1 VLSFSLAF
9 SEENFGSPGVE
20 IGAEIGPG
28 QPLANGRN
36 GILLICPV
44 KGKVAGFT
52 KAPHVRGGWE
62 GPAVL
67 VEPDPDTS
75 PRAFEPLDPRETPT
89 ADLIDRIEAAGI
101 LTNSLNPSPLV
112 SVIRPESG
120 DRVETVV
127 VLASD
132 REPEVSASLRVFK
145 DRLAD
150 VATAARLMG
159 RIADAKKV
167 ILAVPAPLAQE
178 AARACAQQNPEILS
192 IPPEYPHS
200 LEPLVALKAGGGQAT
215 KVVALETAIA
225 ALDAIQDGRIQDR
238 KVLTVIGPDGNA
250 MGNYSVSI
258 GTRLSDLFAQVG
270 LEPKDKEKV
279 VAGGPMRGFAQY
291 SLDSAI
297 DAGVDAVVL
306 IPDGAV
312 VDWSD
317 EPCINCGGCIDI
329 CPVNLQIQLIGRY
342 AEFELY
348 DRAEEL
354 GLAHCIECGLCA
366 SVCTARRPLLQ
377 LVRLARKELTRQ
389 KKEAEA
395 AARAEAE
402 AAAEGDSAEQPEPE
416 DENAE
421 KEQEHDGS
429 EG

>member
-1 VLSFSLAF
+1 
-9 SEENFGSPGVE
+9 
-20 IGAEIGPG
+20 
-28 QPLANGRN
+28 
-36 GILLICPV
+36 
-44 KGKVAGFT
+44 
-52 KAPHVRGGWE
+52 
-62 GPAVL
+62 
-67 VEPDPDTS
+67 
-75 PRAFEPLDPRETPT
+75 
-89 ADLIDRIEAAGI
+89 
-101 LTNSLNPSPLV
+101 
-112 SVIRPESG
+112 
-120 DRVETVV
+120 
-127 VLASD
+127 
-132 REPEVSASLRVFK
+132 
-145 DRLAD
+145 
-150 VATAARLMG
+150 
-159 RIADAKKV
+159 
-167 ILAVPAPLAQE
+167 
-178 AARACAQQNPEILS
+178 
-192 IPPEYPHS
+192 
-200 LEPLVALKAGGGQAT
+200 
-215 KVVALETAIA
+215 
-225 ALDAIQDGRIQDR
+225 
-238 KVLTVIGPDGNA
+238 